1 MSSRG
6 SRIAFVGAATVVA
19 FVGGFAAAGP
29 ARAADPAMTE
39 LLEILRKRGSI
50 SEAEYQALVGDS
62 NGPNEAERGVDA
74 STDGA
79 GAEAAPPRGD
89 ISDSADGPSTGST
102 LEGVTRE
109 VEAQGERIEEAERA
123 IEEQKKGFLR
133 IEEIVDGTSSD
144 LIDEALAGKWYERIS
159 LRGYTQFRLA
169 EVLSQSGPDLEIP
182 ADRSVRDN
190 EMFLIRRGRFI
201 FSGDASEHVF
211 LYAQLD
217 FNASPGTGDTALQ
230 MRDLYADI
238 ALDAKK
244 EFRIRVGESKVP
256 FGFVNLQSSQN
267 RAPLERPDALNST
280 VEGERDLGAYLI
292 WAPAR
297 TRAVFKDLVGLGL
310 KGSGDYGVASLG
322 VYAGQGL
329 NRSDRNHQPHVVARV
344 SNPFTFPNGQIVEI
358 GAQYHYGRFVSSRSE
373 IDLGAGPI
381 TPDLPSNGAID
392 QRGGLTFVWYP
403 QPFGI
408 EAEWNVGEGPE
419 LSPDGDRIESRFL
432 HGGYLQLHH
441 KGSGAYG
448 SLLPFARWNYYKG
461 GRKFATNAPRS
472 SVNEIDAGVEY
483 APWPELELTVMYT
496 HSFERTNTRSAPY
509 DDTKNAHRIGAQVQW
524 NY

>member
-1 MSSRG
+1 M
-6 SRIAFVGAATVVA
+6 A
-19 FVGGFAAAGP
+19 
-29 ARAADPAMTE
+29 E

-50 SEAEYQALVGDS
+50 SESEYQALVGD
-62 NGPNEAERGVDA
+62 PNDAHEAERGDA
-74 STDGA
+74 SSPDGTEA
-79 GAEAAPPRGD
+79 HTAFPEGDPAE
-89 ISDSADGPSTGST
+89 STGSPNPRST
-102 LEGVTRE
+102 LDDVTRE
-109 VEAQGERIEEAERA
+109 VEAQAERIEEAERA

-133 IEEIVDGTSSD
+133 IERIVDGTSSD
-144 LIDEALAGKWYERIS
+144 LVDKALEGKWYERIS
-159 LRGYTQFRLA
+159 LRGYTQFRLS
-169 EVLSQSGPDLEIP
+169 EVLSQTGPDLEVP
-182 ADRSVRDN
+182 ADKSVRDN

-201 FSGDASEHVF
+201 FSGDASEHVY

-217 FNASPGTGDTALQ
+217 FNASPGSGDTALQ
-230 MRDLYADI
+230 MRDLYTDI
-238 ALDAKK
+238 ALDSKK

-267 RAPLERPDALNST
+267 RAAFERPDALNST
-280 VEGERDLGAYLI
+280 VEGERDLGAYLM

-297 TRAVFKDLVGLGL
+297 TRAVFRELVSRGL
-310 KGSGDYGVASLG
+310 KGSGDYGVVALG

-329 NRSDRNHQPHVVARV
+329 NRSDQNHQPHLLARV
-344 SNPFTFPNGQIVEI
+344 SNPFTFANGQIVEI

-373 IDLGAGPI
+373 VDLGAGPI

-392 QRGGLTFVWYP
+392 QRGGLSFIWYP

-419 LSPDGDRIESRFL
+419 LSPDGDRIEARFL

-441 KGSGAYG
+441 KSSGAYG
-448 SLLPFARWNYYKG
+448 SLLPFARWNYYAG

-472 SVNEIDAGVEY
+472 TVNEVDAGLEW
-483 APWPELELTVMYT
+483 APWLELELTVMYT